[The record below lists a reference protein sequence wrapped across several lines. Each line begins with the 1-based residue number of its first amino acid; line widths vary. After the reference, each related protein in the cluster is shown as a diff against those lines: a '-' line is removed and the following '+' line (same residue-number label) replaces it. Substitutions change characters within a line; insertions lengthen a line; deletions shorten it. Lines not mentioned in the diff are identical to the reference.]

1 MKKIFCILSVAA
13 VLFGTFSCKPKED
26 PIDVNDITEDGVY
39 VAGEATGATAITA
52 VYGMAKGRNEA
63 KGNELRD
70 GMYEKYIVLE
80 GGKDF
85 SLVYVNG
92 GSQTAYGASLTE
104 FKPTD
109 FSGIY
114 QDNPADAV
122 FKGKLEI
129 GESAPKMK
137 VTKTG
142 LYHIVL
148 DLNLNNDLSD
158 AQILVCPVTYG
169 VRGGMNGWGF
179 TALEATEAKN
189 EGMTFTL
196 SGQKLAD
203 GGEFKFAYNNAW
215 KITLDEAGEVK
226 ANTNLGLDG
235 VPGADNIAVA
245 EGAGEYKI
253 TLEFKLAAGDVK
265 NSWKYSMTLE
275 SASSTPTTMY
285 MIGNQFGGWDWN
297 NEGVVELVPV
307 WGEEGTF
314 WCTRYFTTDGFKFC
328 AEKAWNGD
336 FTGLGT
342 DEGYTV
348 ADGNCFVPAAGF
360 YTVFIDLLDKQVS
373 ITPAEV
379 WGIGDAFG
387 SNAWDFDA
395 DDPVQF
401 EAEGSVMVGQVTN
414 ASNAVRVAVK
424 VTAPGA
430 DRWFDWWKSEFIWFD
445 GKIAYRGL
453 GGDQERVA
461 VNAGDVITIDFN
473 AGTVNVEAGVPFVPA
488 INVDGNFDDWAGIA
502 GAEPAGAFNEFKITN
517 DSKNFYFYIET
528 DPGSRLWSGGAYL
541 YLYFDFDNDLT
552 TGDYSGTTGM
562 GDNHY
567 EAYLFMYLFGGNA
580 DAPEIVDNPN
590 GGEAKGLSL
599 DNIVIA
605 GNQPATA
612 SDIVKMEIKVPRAN
626 FTDKVNAG
634 DVIGI
639 GSYRSKDGGNIH
651 YAGYTVK

>member
-1 MKKIFCILSVAA
+1 MKKFFCILGIAA
-13 VLFGTFSCKPKED
+13 LLFGTVGCKKDPK
-26 PIDVNDITEDGVY
+26 IDVNDITEDGVY

-63 KGNELRD
+63 KGNALRD

-314 WCTRYFTTDGFKFC
+314 WCTRYFTTDGLKFC

-348 ADGNCFVPAAGF
+348 ADGNCFVPAEGF

-395 DDPVQF
+395 ADPVQF

-414 ASNAVRVAVK
+414 DSGAVRVAVK

-430 DRWFDWWKSEFIWFD
+430 DRWFDWWKSE
-445 GKIAYRGL
+445 
-453 GGDQERVA
+453 VMSSPS
-461 VNAGDVITIDFN
+461 TS
-473 AGTVNVEAGVPFVPA
+473 TPVP
-488 INVDGNFDDWAGIA
+488 
-502 GAEPAGAFNEFKITN
+502 
-517 DSKNFYFYIET
+517 
-528 DPGSRLWSGGAYL
+528 
-541 YLYFDFDNDLT
+541 
-552 TGDYSGTTGM
+552 
-562 GDNHY
+562 
-567 EAYLFMYLFGGNA
+567 
-580 DAPEIVDNPN
+580 
-590 GGEAKGLSL
+590 
-599 DNIVIA
+599 
-605 GNQPATA
+605 
-612 SDIVKMEIKVPRAN
+612 
-626 FTDKVNAG
+626 
-634 DVIGI
+634 
-639 GSYRSKDGGNIH
+639 
-651 YAGYTVK
+651 